1 MIQQVNLYQAMF
13 RPQQTALRATLI
25 AQIVMGVLLI
35 LGAVYVYTW
44 LQLGPLENRLAD
56 SQNQI
61 AAGEARNAQLRQQFP
76 APRVNAATQRRH
88 TQTREKLSHTRE
100 IAVKLRSGAFGSIDG
115 LSVFLEGFARQH
127 LEGTW
132 LTRVRVQSGGRS
144 MGLEGKALLPDLVPA
159 YIDRLSQE
167 PAFKGTSFSNMELK
181 AIPGGL
187 NEIGFSVRTTG
198 LRADEES

>member
-13 RPQQTALRATLI
+13 RPQQTALPATLI
-25 AQIVMGVLLI
+25 SQIVMGVLLI

-61 AAGEARNAQLRQQFP
+61 AAGEARNAQLRKQFP

-88 TQTREKLSHTRE
+88 TQTRDKLSHTRE
-100 IAVKLRSGAFGSIDG
+100 IAVKLRSSAFGSIDG

-127 LEGTW
+127 L
-132 LTRVRVQSGGRS
+132 
-144 MGLEGKALLPDLVPA
+144 
-159 YIDRLSQE
+159 
-167 PAFKGTSFSNMELK
+167 
-181 AIPGGL
+181 
-187 NEIGFSVRTTG
+187 
-198 LRADEES
+198 